1 MHHHFGTEAGAR
13 VYATLLDEVGPQLLS
28 DIADWVQQ
36 SLKRYAK
43 ALKRIKPE
51 IKHSEAIEVI
61 AQALRFKDFRE
72 LSASLDRPHQG
83 TRAILERLEP
93 LFRCPLERFE
103 PPCPSLA
110 EQLGRM
116 AVGIGEQ
123 LGVKPQEVLDKVIA
137 YANEAASYQELL
149 ARDPYAVQPVYIAY
163 DEENGSLIDPSEA
176 GEVVLHHLQHEIDAK
191 TPYPEKLK
199 RLTTLLRRNPQ
210 LLPAWEWVLDLGLTL
225 PVAKPSDWDD
235 MLSGGSAAI
244 LELMRPLGTLDDRMP
259 TVDQLVNVV
268 RLMMHHLTQRGEARA
283 AHALGESLITR
294 LAEPAPSLIA
304 SFCVTL
310 VARGMRDALLAE
322 MEDGLLD
329 HLADAVA
336 QTDVE
341 ALIAAGFVL
350 LQAEEVNDGL
360 RLLARADLLL
370 DGALVKAMRGKTHL
384 LLGSDTQEGE
394 SEPAFVLMS
403 SFRVADSDLCALAA
417 KALDIPG
424 MRTARKAIQE
434 MKGLLEL
441 ASDAFFAEDW
451 RVSCTSE
458 AVSRA
463 NSMAGE
469 FVAAWSKNWAR

>member
-36 SLKRYAK
+36 SLKRYAG

-83 TRAILERLEP
+83 TRSILERLEP
-93 LFRCPLERFE
+93 LFRCPLESFE

-123 LGVKPQEVLDKVIA
+123 LSVKPQEVLD
-137 YANEAASYQELL
+137 NEAASYEDLL
-149 ARDPYAVQPVYIAY
+149 ARDPFAVQPVYTAY

-176 GEVVLHHLQHEIDAK
+176 GEVVLHHLQHEIDAD

-199 RLTTLLRRNPQ
+199 RLTALLRRNPQ

-225 PVAKPSDWDD
+225 QAEKPSDWSD
-235 MLSGGSAAI
+235 MLSEGSAAI
-244 LELMRPLGTLDDRMP
+244 LELMRPLGTMDDRMP
-259 TVDQLVNVV
+259 AVEQLVNVV
-268 RLMMHHLTQRGEARA
+268 RLMMLHLTQAGDARA
-283 AHALGESLITR
+283 AHALGEALSTR
-294 LAEPAPSLIA
+294 LAEPDPSLVA
-304 SFCVTL
+304 SFCGAL
-310 VARGMRDALLAE
+310 VAVGMRDALLAE

-329 HLADAVA
+329 HFADAGV

-341 ALIAAGFVL
+341 ILIAAGLVL
-350 LQAEEVNDGL
+350 LQADEVNDGL
-360 RLLARADLLL
+360 RLLARADLLA
-370 DGALVKAMRGKTHL
+370 DGALVEAIQGNPHAL
-384 LLGSDTQEGE
+384 LTYDAEDVDPEAPYVL
-394 SEPAFVLMS
+394 LMS
-403 SFRVADSDLCALAA
+403 FLASAPDLCAQAG
-417 KALDIPG
+417 KALAIPA
-424 MRTARKAIQE
+424 MRTARRDIRE
-434 MKGLLEL
+434 MKEMLGL

-451 RVSCTSE
+451 RLSWISE

-463 NSMAGE
+463 NGMAAQL
-469 FVAAWSKNWAR
+469 VKAWAKG

>member
-51 IKHSEAIEVI
+51 IKHSEALEVI

-93 LFRCPLERFE
+93 LFRCPLESFE
-103 PPCPSLA
+103 PPCATLA
-110 EQLGRM
+110 RQLGRM

-123 LGVKPQEVLDKVIA
+123 LGVKPQEVLDEVIA
-137 YANEAASYQELL
+137 YANEAASYEELL
-149 ARDPYAVQPVYIAY
+149 ARDTFAVQPVYTAY

-176 GEVVLHHLQHEIDAK
+176 GEVVLHHLQHEIDAD
-191 TPYPEKLK
+191 TPYPEKLN
-199 RLTTLLRRNPQ
+199 RLTALLRRNPQ
-210 LLPAWEWVLDLGLTL
+210 LLPAWEWVLNRGLNLG
-225 PVAKPSDWDD
+225 AERPSDWSD
-235 MLSGGSAAI
+235 MLSEGSAAI
-244 LELMRPLGTLDDRMP
+244 LELMRPLGTMDDRMP
-259 TVDQLVNVV
+259 AVEQLVNVV
-268 RLMMHHLTQRGEARA
+268 RLMMLHLTQAGDARA

-294 LAEPAPSLIA
+294 LAEPDPSLVA
-304 SFCVTL
+304 SFCGTL
-310 VARGMRDALLAE
+310 VAVGMRDALLAE

-329 HLADAVA
+329 HFADAGV

-341 ALIAAGFVL
+341 ILIAAGLVL
-350 LQAEEVNDGL
+350 LQADEVNDGL
-360 RLLARADLLL
+360 RLLARADLLA
-370 DGALVKAMRGKTHL
+370 DGALVEAMQGNPEAL
-384 LLGSDTQEGE
+384 LTYDAEDVDPE
-394 SEPAFVLMS
+394 APYVLMM
-403 SFRVADSDLCALAA
+403 SFLVSAPDLCAQAG
-417 KALDIPG
+417 KALAIPAMG
-424 MRTARKAIQE
+424 TARRDIRE
-434 MKGLLEL
+434 MKELLGL

-451 RVSCTSE
+451 RLSWISE

-463 NSMAGE
+463 NGMAAQL
-469 FVAAWSKNWAR
+469 VKAWAKG